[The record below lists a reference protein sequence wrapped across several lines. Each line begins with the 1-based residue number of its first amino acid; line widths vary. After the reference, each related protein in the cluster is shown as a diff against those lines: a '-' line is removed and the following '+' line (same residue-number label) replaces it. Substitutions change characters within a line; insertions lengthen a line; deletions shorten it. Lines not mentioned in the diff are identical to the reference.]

1 MTLSFYSYLFYF
13 LYELSTL
20 ASLPYL
26 EGETLYG
33 VLSGARVKHLTCQ
46 SGFLTAE
53 MVKVDFNAH
62 GAMFS
67 RVRVIFPTPHS
78 VSSPEAISDRGWT

>member
-1 MTLSFYSYLFYF
+1 MTFNFCSYLFYF

-20 ASLPYL
+20 ASLSYL
-26 EGETLYG
+26 VGETVYG
-33 VLSGARVKHLTCQ
+33 VLLGARVKHLTCQ

-53 MVKVDFNAH
+53 MVKVDSNAH

-78 VSSPEAISDRGWT
+78 VSSPEAISVRG